1 MRVSDAGRRLDAS
14 ILRCDGA
21 RRWRARRVLERVGV
35 WDRGEAV
42 GGSAQRDRAETR
54 EIAAAKLYRGNAT
67 DSLESKLRS

>member
-1 MRVSDAGRRLDAS
+1 M
-14 ILRCDGA
+14 
-21 RRWRARRVLERVGV
+21 ERVGV

-42 GGSAQRDRAETR
+42 GGSAERDRAETR